1 MADGLFGVLRH
12 QRFQLGFGALMLQ
25 KGLSGAAEYTGKL
38 PPGVRG
44 AHIHDPDGFDSW
56 LWWFDAKEARGLAAF
71 DTTPEFSFGR
81 NDEML
86 IERIGMGGDL
96 DPFAAASDHREHR
109 GPGRHRLC
117 DKR

>member
-1 MADGLFGVLRH
+1 MLAQGLAHDIEPARQRGIAEGPFCCVRPIRPLGADPMADGLFGVLRH

-71 DTTPEFSFGR
+71 DTTPEF
-81 NDEML
+81 
-86 IERIGMGGDL
+86 
-96 DPFAAASDHREHR
+96 
-109 GPGRHRLC
+109 
-117 DKR
+117 